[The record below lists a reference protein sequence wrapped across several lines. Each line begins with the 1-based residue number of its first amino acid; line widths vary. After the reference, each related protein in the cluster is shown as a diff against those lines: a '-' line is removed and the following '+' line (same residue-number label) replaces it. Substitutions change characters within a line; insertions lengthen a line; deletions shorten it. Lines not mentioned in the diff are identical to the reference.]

1 VHQRGPFVRWGR
13 GLACIVAGLAVA
25 APVRAQLGAT
35 ISADSDYRYRGV
47 SLSDSKPSLRLT
59 VNYDAVER
67 WYAGASLTR
76 ATLTGSD
83 RYTQLLGYGGWSTPA
98 FAGTSFELGL
108 DGSHFAGISGYDFA
122 EAYAGLLGERWSA
135 RLYFAPNYYGRHV
148 QTAYAEFNTY
158 LALDERSRLFAHFGV
173 LHPLRGAVGEA
184 DRTRGDVSLGAA
196 FVLRAWE
203 LRLAWVAATRGGPYP
218 AVYDGRP
225 SALVAGVSFAF

>member
-1 VHQRGPFVRWGR
+1 VHQRRPFVRWGR
-13 GLACIVAGLAVA
+13 GLACIVAGLALA

>member
-1 VHQRGPFVRWGR
+1 MHQRGPFVRWGR
-13 GLACIVAGLAVA
+13 VLAGIVSGLALA

-35 ISADSDYRYRGV
+35 IGADSDYRYRGV

-59 VNYDAVER
+59 LNYDAVER
-67 WYAGASLTR
+67 WYAGASVTR
-76 ATLTGSD
+76 ANLTGSD

-98 FAGTSFELGL
+98 FTGTSFELGL

-135 RLYFAPNYYGRHV
+135 RLYFAPNYYGQHV
-148 QTAYAEFNTY
+148 QTAYVEVNTY
-158 LALDERSRLFAHFGV
+158 LALDERSRVFAHFGV
-173 LHPLRGAVGEA
+173 LHPLHGAVGDA

-196 FVLRAWE
+196 LVLRAWD
-203 LRLAWVAATRGGPYP
+203 LHLAWVGATRGGPYP
-218 AVYDGRP
+218 AVYGGRP

>member
-13 GLACIVAGLAVA
+13 GLACIVAGLALA

-67 WYAGASLTR
+67 WYAGASATR
-76 ATLTGSD
+76 ANLTGSD

-148 QTAYAEFNTY
+148 QTAYAELNTY
-158 LALDERSRLFAHFGV
+158 LALDERSRVFAHFGV
-173 LHPLRGAVGEA
+173 LQPLRGAVGEA

-196 FVLRAWE
+196 LVLRAWE

-218 AVYDGRP
+218 AVYEGRP
-225 SALVAGVSFAF
+225 SALVAGASFAF